1 VEHAGLTR
9 LRWRLR
15 GALQWP
21 VFALLIVVD
30 AVLLSVLPI
39 SGDGP
44 DAFAAVVLALFFN
57 LVAVAALGP
66 VLGWLWRRRRPDL
79 PKVVARDSGGTVALL
94 VMTGVLVVIGVVHHS
109 VRADAHQRL
118 VDQALAAVRYIG
130 HQTDPSYR
138 QYERHL
144 DEIDTIPFGGGLYR
158 TCIPGDDPARPL
170 CLFVRADLSP
180 PDIREDPSRAPNQTY
195 VQYSDR

>member
-1 VEHAGLTR
+1 MEHASLTR

-15 GALQWP
+15 GAWMWP
-21 VFALLIVVD
+21 SFVLLVVVD

-39 SGDGP
+39 AGDGP

-57 LVAVAALGP
+57 LVAVGAVGP
-66 VLGWLWRRRRPDL
+66 ALGWLRRRRRPDL
-79 PKVVARDSGGTVALL
+79 PKVVARDQGGTAALVA
-94 VMTGVLVVIGVVHHS
+94 MTGVLVAIGVVHHS
-109 VRADAHQRL
+109 VRADTHARL
-118 VDQALAAVRYIG
+118 VAQALAAVRYIG

-138 QYERHL
+138 QFEKHL

-170 CLFVRADLSP
+170 CLFVRTDLSP
-180 PDIREDPSRAPNQTY
+180 PDITEDPSRAPNQTY
-195 VQYSDR
+195 VQYSGR